1 MMWFNPIINIGVTA
15 EMSRNNRLSIQTV
28 NGLAGFLLVALCG
41 TMLADGLTGNL
52 DVLYGLP
59 ILASVA
65 VLGFNRLMLY
75 YLAALLTV
83 FVTVSTTMLLA
94 TSMDNPEWY
103 LCLLPSMVFPQYLFL
118 VEDKRTARVSSGL
131 ILLLFTVFQFR
142 YQSAPWIE
150 VGVALGILT
159 FTLLSKKANEQVE
172 LALLEERAMSD
183 QLLHNFLPEK
193 IAKILRASGGKPP
206 MIAQRYE
213 NVCVIFSDIVNFT
226 PMSEKLT
233 PEQLVAVLNQLFTEF
248 DKLIELYGLEKIKTI
263 GDAYMVAGGVPETMD
278 NAPQAAANFAL
289 DMLKVVKKMDRQWQH
304 GLDMRIG
311 MHIGPV
317 VAGVIGRNKFA
328 FDMWGDTVNVSARM
342 ESHGL
347 PGEIQITEAMAEC
360 LKDKYLIVQRGWVEV
375 KGKGLLQTF
384 WLKGR
389 ESQDVSNESTVV
401 FERPHKQVAPTPSVG
416 PSSSTPVVNRGPKPQ
431 KKKAAWATQNKPKP
445 SPTSESANTSSNVHL
460 EETLL
465 DSSKTKSKKG
475 FWEK

>member
-1 MMWFNPIINIGVTA
+1 MTFFKRLLNIGVTA
-15 EMSRNNRLSIQTV
+15 SLSRNQRLSIQTV
-28 NGLAGFLLVALCG
+28 NGVAWF
-41 TMLADGLTGNL
+41 N
-52 DVLYGLP
+52 
-59 ILASVA
+59 ILAIGLVFIWIAIKALVQPVYIAPLFVSCLAIVLNWRTQYYYSALMA
-65 VLGFNRLMLY
+65 VSS
-75 YLAALLTV
+75 TV
-83 FVTVSTTMLLA
+83 GAIILFA
-94 TSMDNPEWY
+94 GSMDNYEWY
-103 LCLLPSMVFPQYLFL
+103 LCLLPTMVFPLYLFT
-118 VEDKRTARVSSGL
+118 VDNKQTAYVASGL
-131 ILLLFTVFQFR
+131 ILLLFTMFQFQ

-159 FTLLSKKANEQVE
+159 FTMLSKLAHQQVE
-172 LALLEERAMSD
+172 VALVEERAISD
-183 QLLHNFLPEK
+183 QLLNNFLPEK
-193 IAKILRASGGKPP
+193 IARLLRESGGKPP

-226 PMSEKLT
+226 PMSEKLS

-263 GDAYMVAGGVPETMD
+263 GDAYMVAGGVPEEMQ

-289 DMLKVVKKMDRQWQH
+289 DMLQVVKRLDRKWQH

-347 PGEIQITEAMAEC
+347 PGEIQITEAMAEK
-360 LKDKYLIVQRGWVEV
+360 LKDEYLIVQRGWVEV

-389 ESQDVSNESTVV
+389 EDKDVSNESTVV
-401 FERPHKQVAPTPSVG
+401 FERAQRKVASVAEVISTSTPSVSQ
-416 PSSSTPVVNRGPKPQ
+416 PNHAQ
-431 KKKAAWATQNKPKP
+431 KKQATWATKQNKKRTKKP
-445 SPTSESANTSSNVHL
+445 SLQV
-460 EETLL
+460 EEPEITLK
-465 DSSKTKSKKG
+465 DPARASSKKG